1 MFFTENDQFIIRCY
15 RKSELAKMYFPALE
29 KDMAMKKL
37 RRWIKKCTALYEEL
51 EAANHIPAMKTYTAK
66 EVRIIVDH
74 LGEPY

>member
-1 MFFTENDQFIIRCY
+1 
-15 RKSELAKMYFPALE
+15 MYFPALE

-51 EAANHIPAMKTYTAK
+51 EAANHVAAMKTYTAK
-66 EVRIIVDH
+66 EVKIIVYH